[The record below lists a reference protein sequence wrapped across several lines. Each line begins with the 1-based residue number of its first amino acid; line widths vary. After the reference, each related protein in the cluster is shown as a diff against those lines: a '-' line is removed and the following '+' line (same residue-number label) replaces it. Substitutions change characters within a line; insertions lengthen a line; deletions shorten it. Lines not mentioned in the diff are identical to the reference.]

1 MNTFDIVIAAL
12 LLFGFIR
19 GFSKGLFMELA
30 SLIALIAGIYG
41 AIHFSYLA
49 ENLLINWVDWDEE
62 YITITAFACTFIVIV
77 VTIALV
83 GRLFTKIADFAA
95 LGILNK
101 ILGGA
106 FGALKYGLILSVI
119 FIVFDKLNKN
129 IPFVSEEK
137 TEDSLLFIPVRDLAP
152 MLFSDFLTVE
162 DIDLEELREDEKND
176 EKTI

>member
-49 ENLLINWVDWDEE
+49 EGLLVNNVSWDEE
-62 YITITAFACTFIVIV
+62 YIAIAAFAITFIIIV
-77 VTIALV
+77 LAIALV

-106 FGALKYGLILSVI
+106 FGALKYGLILSII

-137 TEDSLLFIPVRDLAP
+137 TEDSLLFTPVRDLAP
-152 MLFSDFLTVE
+152 LLFSDFLTVE
-162 DIDLEELREDEKND
+162 DIELDDLQKGKETQDEA
-176 EKTI
+176 I